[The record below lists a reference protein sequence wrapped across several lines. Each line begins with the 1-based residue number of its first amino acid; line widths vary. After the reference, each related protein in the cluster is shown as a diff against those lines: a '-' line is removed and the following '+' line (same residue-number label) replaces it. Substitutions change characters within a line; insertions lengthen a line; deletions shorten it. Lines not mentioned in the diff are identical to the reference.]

1 MINMQQAIHA
11 QEFHAGECVKTIGKR
26 GGVKITQ
33 EIWRRNG
40 KTKLWKTRPTE
51 YSIPVKHGLY
61 RYDYITQEIAHKV
74 HTWEDCPINGIAI
87 TDARPEW
94 LYGTQMEV

>member
-1 MINMQQAIHA
+1 MINMQQAVNA

-33 EIWRRNG
+33 EVWRRNG

-51 YSIPVKHGLY
+51 YRIPVKHGLLDH
-61 RYDYITQEIAHKV
+61 DYITPDRVNFLNGNV
-74 HTWEDCPINGIAI
+74 HTSEDCPLNN
-87 TDARPEW
+87 
-94 LYGTQMEV
+94 

>member
-40 KTKLWKTRPTE
+40 KPNSGRHAQQSTKYQSNTDSTPT
-51 YSIPVKHGLY
+51 
-61 RYDYITQEIAHKV
+61 
-74 HTWEDCPINGIAI
+74 HT
-87 TDARPEW
+87 
-94 LYGTQMEV
+94 

>member
-1 MINMQQAIHA
+1 MITHAQAVNA

-33 EIWRRNG
+33 EVWRRNG

-51 YSIPVKHGLY
+51 YQVPIKHGLY
-61 RYDYITQEIAHKV
+61 AHAYITPSEADQV
-74 HTWEDCPINGIAI
+74 HTSEDCPLNN
-87 TDARPEW
+87 
-94 LYGTQMEV
+94 

>member
-1 MINMQQAIHA
+1 MINMQQAVNA

-40 KTKLWKTRPTE
+40 KTKLWKTRPTA
-51 YSIPVKHGLY
+51 YKVPVKHGLY
-61 RYDYITQEIAHKV
+61 RYDYITQEIAHEL
-74 HTWEDCPINGIAI
+74 HTSEDCPLNS
-87 TDARPEW
+87 
-94 LYGTQMEV
+94 